1 MLLLAS
7 VTLSL
12 IFLGPIRARLHQG
25 AACLAVVA
33 VAGGAVRIPIDSP
46 AGGGEGE
53 AKPLDFLGQLVA
65 GGMLWLRWNRLV
77 GS

>member
-1 MLLLAS
+1 VLLLAS

-12 IFLGPIRARLHQG
+12 VFLGPLWARLQQG

-33 VAGGAVRIPIDSP
+33 VAGGAVRIPVDSL
-46 AGGGEGE
+46 AGGRGMRST
-53 AKPLDFLGQLVA
+53 PSTLGQFEA